1 MITGPST
8 GASTGASTGV
18 RPPGRATGDAGVG
31 LVGAIGGLLVF
42 LAFLLLAVQTLI
54 GLHTRSV
61 VTDAAYEGA
70 RAVAGARVDH
80 HDPAAVAT
88 AQAAATEKV
97 RSLLGRFGD
106 RVELDWSGTTD
117 ETVSLTVRA
126 RPPGFLWA
134 ALRGPGSALI
144 DRTVR
149 VRVEE
154 MR

>member
-1 MITGPST
+1 VTGTSDP
-8 GASTGASTGV
+8 
-18 RPPGRATGDAGVG
+18 RPGRARGEEGAGLIASLAG
-31 LVGAIGGLLVF
+31 L
-42 LAFLLLAVQTLI
+42 LAFLALLLFAVQTLVA
-54 GLHTRSV
+54 LHTRSV

-80 HDPAAVAT
+80 TDPTAVAM
-88 AQAAATEKV
+88 AEADASARV

-106 RVELDWSGTTD
+106 KVQFDWSASTAD
-117 ETVSLTVRA
+117 TVSLTVRA

-134 ALRGPGSALI
+134 ALRGPGAAI
-144 DRTVR
+144 VDRTVH